1 MDKEI
6 KTKLDNVLKAEG
18 DYILKNENNKN
29 KKIDKMNTIFNMK
42 KIIDNYDELEPVLI
56 EFFREKDEK
65 SRFDR

>member
-18 DYILKNENNKN
+18 DYTLKNENNKN

-42 KIIDNYDELEPVLI
+42 KIIDNYDELEPVLRD
-56 EFFREKDEK
+56 FFNML
-65 SRFDR
+65 

>member
-56 EFFREKDEK
+56 EFFSKKAEK

>member
-1 MDKEI
+1 MNKEI
-6 KTKLDNVLKAEG
+6 KTKLDNVLKSKG
-18 DYILKNENNKN
+18 DYILKNENDKN

-56 EFFREKDEK
+56 EFFSEKAEK